1 MWQIKSSKRFTE
13 IIQRN
18 NRAKIS
24 NVVFEQLRKFHLS
37 TQRVVWISL
46 NFTKIG
52 KIIIKDFN
60 LFQSLLQFTVTVL
73 NGACKIHFT
82 F

>member
-73 NGACKIHFT
+73 NGDCKIHFT